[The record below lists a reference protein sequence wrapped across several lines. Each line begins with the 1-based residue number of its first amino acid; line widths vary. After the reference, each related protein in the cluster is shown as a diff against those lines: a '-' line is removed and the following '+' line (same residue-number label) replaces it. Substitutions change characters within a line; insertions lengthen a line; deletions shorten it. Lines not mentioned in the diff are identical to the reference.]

1 MAGFAPDCAIFIMLR
16 YFISREFFLTLLALV
31 GLGGLLYVA
40 VFFWFLPAYTRH
52 GEGLL
57 VPDVSEMAEQTALD
71 VLEEAGLRPLIADSI
86 YMEDLPPGVIIKQY
100 PLPYSRVKP
109 KRTVSLTVNKREPP
123 MVPMP
128 NLTEPSMSIYHAT
141 MKLQNWNLSPGKVT
155 RVPDIAQDIVLE
167 ALYEGKKIEPG
178 TRIPQ
183 GSKIDLV
190 VANGSGY
197 RVPIPDLRGATYEEA
212 LAILEAAN
220 LQLGAISFDPSAPE
234 DVHGQVFDQRPRP
247 GLGDSISQGQ
257 YIDLRIYGPEPTT
270 NEGIIIEEVEDGGR

>member
-1 MAGFAPDCAIFIMLR
+1 MLR
-16 YFISREFFLTLLALV
+16 YFISREFFLTLLGLA
-31 GLGGLLYVA
+31 GLGVFLYIA
-40 VFFWFLPAYTRH
+40 IFFWFLPAYTRH

-57 VPDVSEMAEQTALD
+57 VPDVSELAEAEALEA
-71 VLEEAGLRPLIADSI
+71 LEDAGLRPLTTDSI
-86 YMEDLPPGVIIKQY
+86 YMEDLPPGVVIKQY

-155 RVPDIAQDIVLE
+155 RVPDIAQDIVLK
-167 ALYEGKKIEPG
+167 ATYQGKEIAPG

-190 VANGSGY
+190 VANGSGG

-212 LAILEAAN
+212 LDILEAAN
-220 LQLGAISFDPSAPE
+220 LQLGAISFEPNGPPE
-234 DVHGQVFDQRPRP
+234 RRGQVYEQRPQP
-247 GLGDSISQGQ
+247 GFGDSIAQGQ
-257 YIDLRIYGPEPTT
+257 YIDLRIYGEEPTT
-270 NEGIIIEEVEDGGR
+270 QEGIIIEEVEEGGGNR